1 MINKYLGTFGGLTE
15 KDIRSIT
22 LWIVT
27 KNDGFCFAKT
37 DFEGQNFGVLNCFF
51 NWEILTTFGAF
62 QKRQLFEQKIC
73 YNSVCFEKLVNTF
86 LALLNK

>member
-27 KNDGFCFAKT
+27 KNDVFCFAKT
-37 DFEGQNFGVLNCFF
+37 DVEGQNFGVLNGFF
-51 NWEILTTFGAF
+51 NWEISTTFGAF

-73 YNSVCFEKLVNTF
+73 L
-86 LALLNK
+86 